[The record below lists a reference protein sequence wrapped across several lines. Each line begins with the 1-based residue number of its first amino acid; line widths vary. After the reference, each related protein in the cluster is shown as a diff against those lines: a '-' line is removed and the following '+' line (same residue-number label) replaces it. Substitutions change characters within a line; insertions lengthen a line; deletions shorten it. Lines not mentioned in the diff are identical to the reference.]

1 MSRLDKV
8 YLGLTYEEVR
18 SILEH
23 YDGIDGSPDSMS
35 EAEHNAIRKM
45 SVAVMPDERL
55 PEGITTETMINT
67 PYIMEDVLSFLD
79 DHPKPVRKAVLDAFD
94 DYDCSDYISTGGSEG
109 FYEYMYT
116 LTEETETHL
125 ANSNIE
131 GGGYG

>member
-1 MSRLDKV
+1 
-8 YLGLTYEEVR
+8 
-18 SILEH
+18 
-23 YDGIDGSPDSMS
+23 MS

-45 SVAVMPDERL
+45 SRAVMPDERL

-79 DHPKPVRKAVLDAFD
+79 DHPEPVRKAVLDAFD

-125 ANSNIE
+125 EVGEKVWSLRGLSSNSNIE
-131 GGGYG
+131 GGSYG